1 MSEQLTIFFADIG
14 GSTALYQ
21 KLGDT
26 SAHKIV
32 TDAMSVMTEQ
42 VAYHQG
48 ELLRTIGDEVLAVF
62 PEPSDAF
69 FCALS
74 MQNSFESGDLSI
86 RVGFHH
92 GESIRDSG
100 DVYGNAVNLAARLS
114 SLAKTGEIVT
124 SAQTVDRFGAGV
136 LETASCV
143 TEKLASI
150 TLKGMSEP
158 IEVHRIEAS
167 DGTRT
172 GILSQTTMMTTRA
185 PMLLPTLH
193 LEYAGESYRFVEGK
207 LTVGRSPSCDIQVD
221 VETSSRTHGYFEFK
235 NNKFWFTDES
245 SNGTWY
251 VKSGEQPLKLIRETT
266 IVSAA
271 GGLGVGFN
279 PSADVIDTAD
289 AGVVRFQVKAEIVER
304 PD

>member
-1 MSEQLTIFFADIG
+1 VADQLTIFFADIG

-21 KLGDT
+21 KLGDA

-32 TDAMSVMTEQ
+32 TDAMAVMTEQ
-42 VAYHQG
+42 VVYHQG

-74 MQNSFESGDLSI
+74 MQNSFASGGLNV

-92 GESIRDSG
+92 GESIRDAG

-124 SAQTVDRFGAGV
+124 SAETVERFGAGV

-143 TEKLASI
+143 TEKLASV
-150 TLKGMSEP
+150 TLKGISEP

-172 GILSQTTMMTTRA
+172 GILSRTTMMTTRA
-185 PMLLPTLH
+185 PLLVPTLH
-193 LEYAGESYRFVEGK
+193 LECGGETYRFVEGK
-207 LTVGRSPSCDIQVD
+207 LTLGRSPSCDIQVD
-221 VETSSRTHGYFEFK
+221 VASSSRTHGFFEFK

-251 VKSGEQPLKLIRETT
+251 CKHDEQPLKLIRETT
-266 IVSAA
+266 IVSAK
-271 GGLGVGFN
+271 GVLGVGFN
-279 PSADVIDTAD
+279 PDQAAIDSAD

-304 PD
+304 PE